1 MEYFKIANLEN
12 FEISKSGVIR
22 NCSNLKIKSQYISS
36 TGYYMISVSINNKSK
51 PYRVHRL
58 LAETF
63 IQKKD
68 GCLFVNHIDGNK
80 LNNSLENLE
89 WCTHLENMQH
99 AFRTGLA
106 NNSNEKNGMSKLI
119 AEDVATIK
127 TMLKNGISQYKIA
140 DKFNVSR
147 SAILKI
153 KLGKTWS
160 NIAAVLH

>member
-22 NCSNLKIKSQYISS
+22 NCNTLKIKSQYISS
-36 TGYYMISVSINNKSK
+36 TGYYMISVSKNNKSK
-51 PYRVHRL
+51 SYRVHRL

-63 IQKKD
+63 IPKNNEFQI
-68 GCLFVNHIDGNK
+68 FVNHIDGNK
-80 LNNSLENLE
+80 LNNCLENLE
-89 WCTHLENMQH
+89 WCTHLENMKH
-99 AFRTGLA
+99 AFKTGLA
-106 NNSNEKNGMSKLI
+106 NNSNEKNGMSKLTSK
-119 AEDVATIK
+119 DVAIIK

-140 DKFNVSR
+140 KKFNVSR

-160 NIAAVLH
+160 NIAVQ

>member
-22 NCSNLKIKSQYISS
+22 NCNTLKIKSQYISS
-36 TGYYMISVSINNKSK
+36 TGYYMISVSKNNKSK
-51 PYRVHRL
+51 SYRVHRL

-63 IQKKD
+63 IPKNNEFQI
-68 GCLFVNHIDGNK
+68 FVNHIDGNK
-80 LNNSLENLE
+80 LNNCLENLE
-89 WCTHLENMQH
+89 WCTHLENMKH
-99 AFRTGLA
+99 AFKTGLA
-106 NNSNEKNGMSKLI
+106 NNSNEKNGMSKLTSK
-119 AEDVATIK
+119 DVAIIK

-140 DKFNVSR
+140 KKFNVSR

-160 NIAAVLH
+160 NIVAQ

>member
-22 NCSNLKIKSQYISS
+22 NCNTLKIKSQYISS
-36 TGYYMISVSINNKSK
+36 TGYYMISVSKNNKSK
-51 PYRVHRL
+51 SYRVHRL

-63 IQKKD
+63 IPKNNKSQI
-68 GCLFVNHIDGNK
+68 FVNHIDGNK
-80 LNNSLENLE
+80 LNNCLENLE
-89 WCTHLENMQH
+89 WCTHLENMKH
-99 AFRTGLA
+99 AFKTGLA
-106 NNSNEKNGMSKLI
+106 NNSNEKNGMSKLNSK
-119 AEDVATIK
+119 DVAEIK

-140 DKFNVSR
+140 KKFNVSR

-160 NIAAVLH
+160 NIVVQ

>member
-1 MEYFKIANLEN
+1 MEYFKIANFEN
-12 FEISKSGVIR
+12 LEISKSGVIR
-22 NCSNLKIKSQYISS
+22 NRNTLKIKSQYVGS
-36 TGYYMISVSINNKSK
+36 TGYYMTSVSVNNKTK

-63 IQKKD
+63 IQKRD
-68 GCLFVNHIDGNK
+68 GCSFVNHIDGNK

-106 NNSNEKNGMSKLI
+106 NNSNEKNGMSKLNTN
-119 AEDVATIK
+119 DVLAIK

-160 NIAAVLH
+160 NIVVQ

>member
-22 NCSNLKIKSQYISS
+22 NCNTLKIKSQYISS
-36 TGYYMISVSINNKSK
+36 TGYYMISVSKNNKSK
-51 PYRVHRL
+51 SYRVHRL

-63 IQKKD
+63 IPKNNEFQI
-68 GCLFVNHIDGNK
+68 FVNHIDGNK
-80 LNNSLENLE
+80 LNNCLENLE

-99 AFRTGLA
+99 AFKNGLA
-106 NNSNEKNGMSKLI
+106 NNSNEKNGMSKLTSK
-119 AEDVATIK
+119 DVAIIK

-140 DKFNVSR
+140 KKFNVSR

-160 NIAAVLH
+160 NIVAQ

>member
-22 NCSNLKIKSQYISS
+22 NCNTLKIKSQYISS
-36 TGYYMISVSINNKSK
+36 TGYYMISVSKNNKSK
-51 PYRVHRL
+51 SYRVHRL

-63 IQKKD
+63 IPKNNEFQI
-68 GCLFVNHIDGNK
+68 FVNHIDGNK
-80 LNNSLENLE
+80 LNNCLENIE
-89 WCTHLENMQH
+89 WCTHLENMKH
-99 AFRTGLA
+99 AFKTGLA
-106 NNSNEKNGMSKLI
+106 NNSNEKNGMSKLTSK
-119 AEDVATIK
+119 DVAIIK

-140 DKFNVSR
+140 KKFNVSR

-160 NIAAVLH
+160 NIAAQ

>member
-1 MEYFKIANLEN
+1 MEYFKIAKLEN

-22 NCSNLKIKSQYISS
+22 NCNTLKIKSQYVSS
-36 TGYYMISVSINNKSK
+36 TGYYMISVSINNKTK

-63 IQKKD
+63 IPKKD

-106 NNSNEKNGMSKLI
+106 NNSNEKNGMSKLNTN
-119 AEDVATIK
+119 DVVEIK

-140 DKFNVSR
+140 EKFNVSR
-147 SAILKI
+147 SSILKI

-160 NIAAVLH
+160 NIAAQ